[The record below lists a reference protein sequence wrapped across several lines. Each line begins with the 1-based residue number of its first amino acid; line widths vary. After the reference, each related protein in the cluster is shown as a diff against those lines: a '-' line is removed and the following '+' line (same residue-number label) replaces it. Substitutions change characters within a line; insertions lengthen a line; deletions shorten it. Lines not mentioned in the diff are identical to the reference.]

1 MISWLAGDSRTERA
15 DWPLPAALVDPK
27 PPEPLAA
34 EPLLPA
40 ELAAAGSA
48 ACPAAGGGPAIAAL
62 DPELLALLLEQPAS
76 AQPQMTVPAM
86 VPAMSTRPLM
96 FR

>member
-1 MISWLAGDSRTERA
+1 LAGDSRTERA

-40 ELAAAGSA
+40 EFAAAGSA
-48 ACPAAGGGPAIAAL
+48 AGAAAIAPVAS
-62 DPELLALLLEQPAS
+62 ELLAPLPEHPAS